1 MTPAVSAL
9 HPSPVILQE
18 HLLGMSPVWKV
29 RGRCPEDV
37 VIGLDLRRNEDS
49 VGGRW
54 KKCLVRENSVAGGHV
69 DHASGAVEG
78 LTRDQ
83 EDQLVRTKP
92 QRTVNKP
99 ESNPFLFLGFLFL
112 VRILFVS

>member
-9 HPSPVILQE
+9 HPSPMILQE
-18 HLLGMSPVWKV
+18 YLLGMSPVWKV

-49 VGGRW
+49 IGGRW

-69 DHASGAVEG
+69 DRASGAVEG

-83 EDQLVRTKP
+83 EGLGGGDKGDVVLGGVLGRWVLRKPPLVGGR
-92 QRTVNKP
+92 
-99 ESNPFLFLGFLFL
+99 
-112 VRILFVS
+112 

>member
-1 MTPAVSAL
+1 MAPAVSAL

-49 VGGRW
+49 IGGRW

-69 DHASGAVEG
+69 DRASGAVEG

-83 EDQLVRTKP
+83 EGLGGGDKGDVVLGGVLGRWVLRKPPLVGGR
-92 QRTVNKP
+92 
-99 ESNPFLFLGFLFL
+99 
-112 VRILFVS
+112 

>member
-1 MTPAVSAL
+1 MTPVVSAL
-9 HPSPVILQE
+9 HQGPMILQE

-54 KKCLVRENSVAGGHV
+54 KKCSVRENSVAGGHV
-69 DHASGAVEG
+69 DRASGAVEE

-83 EDQLVRTKP
+83 YGLGGGDGGDVVLGGVWGRWVLRKPPLV
-92 QRTVNKP
+92 
-99 ESNPFLFLGFLFL
+99 G
-112 VRILFVS
+112 VR